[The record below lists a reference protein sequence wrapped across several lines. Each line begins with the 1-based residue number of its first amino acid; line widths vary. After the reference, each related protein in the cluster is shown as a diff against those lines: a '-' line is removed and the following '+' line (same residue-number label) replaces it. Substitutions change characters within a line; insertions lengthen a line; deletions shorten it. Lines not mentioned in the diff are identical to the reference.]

1 MSSPLASAAG
11 RDPEPTTGDPNAA
24 GSGAAGGR
32 APRRARKTF
41 RYGIVAAVVALIVGS
56 VVFAFENSSG
66 GAKLTLLHLPVPQ
79 FSLSGVAPG
88 APGVSPAVFQGPA
101 VVLNFWASWCTP
113 CQAEMPTFQAA
124 HRALG
129 NKVTF
134 VGVDEKDSRSDATA
148 FLRHV
153 GVTYGNGFDGNGAV
167 GEAFYLSGTPTTYFI
182 SHGEELDLSPGALN
196 AASLSN
202 YLREVFGIH
211 WSPGQGTAPA

>member
-11 RDPEPTTGDPNAA
+11 PDPEPRAGDPAA
-24 GSGAAGGR
+24 VSTDAAGGR
-32 APRRARKTF
+32 PPRRTRKAF

-56 VVFAFENSSG
+56 VVFALEDSGG

-79 FSLSGVAPG
+79 FTLSGVAPG
-88 APGVSPAVFQGPA
+88 APGISPAVFQGSA

-129 NKVTF
+129 NRVTF

-196 AASLSN
+196 GTGLSN
-202 YLREVFGIH
+202 YLQEVFGIH
-211 WSPGQGTAPA
+211 WSPGRGTAAA

>member
-1 MSSPLASAAG
+1 MASAAG
-11 RDPEPTTGDPNAA
+11 RDPKPAPGDPA
-24 GSGAAGGR
+24 GSDAAGGG
-32 APRRARKTF
+32 APRRTRRTL

-56 VVFAFENSSG
+56 VVFALEDSSG

-79 FSLSGVAPG
+79 FTLSGVAPD
-88 APGVSPAVFQGPA
+88 ASGVSPAVFQGQA

-134 VGVDEKDSRSDATA
+134 VGVDERDSRSDATA

-196 AASLSN
+196 AAGLSN
-202 YLREVFGIH
+202 YLQEVFGIH
-211 WSPGQGTAPA
+211 WSPGRGTAAA